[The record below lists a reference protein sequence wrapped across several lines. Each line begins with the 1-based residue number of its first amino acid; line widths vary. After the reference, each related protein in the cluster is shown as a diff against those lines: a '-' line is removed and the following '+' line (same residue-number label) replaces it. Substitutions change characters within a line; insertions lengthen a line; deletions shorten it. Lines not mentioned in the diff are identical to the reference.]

1 MDRWMSICEQM
12 DDRCI
17 GEVGEQADGKM
28 DLWMNRWIH
37 VWMD

>member
-1 MDRWMSICEQM
+1 MGGCLFVVTVV
-12 DDRCI
+12 
-17 GEVGEQADGKM
+17 GEVDEQADGKM